1 MKKLLMLS
9 ILLFVGITTYAQAEI
24 KFDSDVIDYGKVD
37 YGSDGVRTFSFTN
50 IGDQPL
56 IIKDV
61 KSTCGCTV
69 PKKPDGEIAPGK
81 KGEIQVKYDTKR
93 PGPIRKTVTVYS
105 NAVTKTVPLKI
116 KGFVNKKKTEG
127 EESM

>member
-1 MKKLLMLS
+1 MKNLMMVS
-9 ILLFVGITTYAQAEI
+9 ILFFIGMVTYAQAEI

-50 IGDQPL
+50 TGDQPL
-56 IIKDV
+56 VIKDV
-61 KSTCGCTV
+61 KSTCYCTV

-116 KGFVNKKKTEG
+116 KGFVNKKG
-127 EESM
+127 EEAGESM